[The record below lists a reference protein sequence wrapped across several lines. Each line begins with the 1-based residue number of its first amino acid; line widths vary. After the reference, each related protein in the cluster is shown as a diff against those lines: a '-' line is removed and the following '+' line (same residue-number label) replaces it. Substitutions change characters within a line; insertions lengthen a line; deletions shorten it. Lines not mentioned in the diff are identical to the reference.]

1 MDIAKLIIK
10 KLKGNLTE
18 EEESYF
24 QKWLKISADNA
35 FLFSRLEKIKG
46 KEIDISNL
54 DQTDPGRVWKKIT
67 EEVKAKKKLK
77 HSTYRLTSILK
88 YAAIFLCFLG
98 LGYGYWAYT
107 VSDTAE
113 PMHQAGAITLQLD
126 NGDMRILSE
135 GNAKSIADREGNVVG
150 ISTGEGLNY
159 DDAPLA
165 DNPGS
170 HTLKVPYGKRFVIV
184 LSDGSTV
191 HMNAGSTLKY
201 PARFAEGT
209 ERHVY
214 LSGEAYFEVNP
225 DSRPFIVTG
234 NEMDVR
240 VLGTKFNMTAYP
252 EDFNSSMVLVEG
264 SVGLNTTD
272 SNYQKENSFLL
283 KPGFKASWD
292 SSDRKI
298 ITEKVDTDH
307 YTAWLE
313 GKLVLRQ
320 MRFKDILQKLQR
332 HYNVTIFNEFEA
344 LNNRVFTAT
353 FDIESIEEVLNTFA
367 EETSFAFEINGEQIT
382 ILKPL

>member
-1 MDIAKLIIK
+1 
-10 KLKGNLTE
+10 
-18 EEESYF
+18 
-24 QKWLKISADNA
+24 
-35 FLFSRLEKIKG
+35 
-46 KEIDISNL
+46 
-54 DQTDPGRVWKKIT
+54 
-67 EEVKAKKKLK
+67 
-77 HSTYRLTSILK
+77 
-88 YAAIFLCFLG
+88 
-98 LGYGYWAYT
+98 
-107 VSDTAE
+107 
-113 PMHQAGAITLQLD
+113 
-126 NGDMRILSE
+126 
-135 GNAKSIADREGNVVG
+135 
-150 ISTGEGLNY
+150 
-159 DDAPLA
+159 
-165 DNPGS
+165 
-170 HTLKVPYGKRFVIV
+170 
-184 LSDGSTV
+184 
-191 HMNAGSTLKY
+191 
-201 PARFAEGT
+201 
-209 ERHVY
+209 
-214 LSGEAYFEVNP
+214 
-225 DSRPFIVTG
+225 
-234 NEMDVR
+234 
-240 VLGTKFNMTAYP
+240 MTAYP